1 MMMSEIETKH
11 IIAWQ
16 NELLAYRDEFKK
28 PYSATYLKTVHN
40 QLVAI
45 LNHAVRHYGLKSNPA
60 SKVGCIGSK
69 EREEMNFW
77 TKEEY
82 MKFAE
87 VIMDKPM
94 SYYAFEMLYWCGIR
108 EGEMLAITPA
118 DFNFTKK
125 TVRINKTYQRIH
137 GQDLITSPKTRKS
150 VRTVEMPDFLCD
162 EMQDYIK
169 SLYKVQKNDRIFP
182 ITKSYLQHEM
192 SRGSKEAGVKRIR
205 IFEEH
210 GGTYTLG
217 ADGMLYPNLIL
228 EPQEHRPI
236 GRWGR
241 MHRAYL
247 ETEHPG
253 LYERLILNGTL
264 DRHLADAEER
274 AKSMLERLIGQ
285 MARQEGITEGLK
297 ASDQLE
303 WVQRMNSIRSRAEEI
318 VQAGVINTL

>member
-1 MMMSEIETKH
+1 
-11 IIAWQ
+11 
-16 NELLAYRDEFKK
+16 
-28 PYSATYLKTVHN
+28 
-40 QLVAI
+40 
-45 LNHAVRHYGLKSNPA
+45 
-60 SKVGCIGSK
+60 
-69 EREEMNFW
+69 MN
-77 TKEEY
+77 
-82 MKFAE
+82 
-87 VIMDKPM
+87 
-94 SYYAFEMLYWCGIR
+94 S
-108 EGEMLAITPA
+108 
-118 DFNFTKK
+118 
-125 TVRINKTYQRIH
+125 
-137 GQDLITSPKTRKS
+137 
-150 VRTVEMPDFLCD
+150 
-162 EMQDYIK
+162 
-169 SLYKVQKNDRIFP
+169 
-182 ITKSYLQHEM
+182 
-192 SRGSKEAGVKRIR
+192 

-247 ETEHPG
+247 EAEHPG

-318 VQAGVINTL
+318 VKQEIINTL